1 MTTPMGVSGVTG
13 SFGAVFC
20 CCCWPRPRRFSVKI
34 KVPIQK
40 SAFHYIFGSC
50 VDYQKFVLYYVA
62 SAQIVSW
69 QKSLAYESHKVI
81 LILFKFHEL
90 FSFSKCSL
98 NFWCIFFLSCSLFL
112 ECSLISK

>member
-20 CCCWPRPRRFSVKI
+20 CCCWLPRPRRFSVKI

-62 SAQIVSW
+62 CAQIVSW
-69 QKSLAYESHKVI
+69 QKSLGYESLKVI
-81 LILFKFHEL
+81 LILF
-90 FSFSKCSL
+90 
-98 NFWCIFFLSCSLFL
+98 
-112 ECSLISK
+112 